1 MENVREKAI
10 KAKKSSVIIANV
22 KAITKN
28 NALLNMAKALDSER
42 AKIIGANKVDLEDAK
57 KLLEKGELTSSIVKR
72 LEVTDDKINE
82 MINGIRDVAKL
93 EDPLGK
99 TISALELDTGLEL
112 YQIATPIGVIGMVF
126 ESRPDVVPQ
135 IISLALKS
143 GNCVLLK
150 GGKESANTNKAI
162 FNILIDSLNDRDI
175 PKDSF
180 QLLEKR
186 EDVNEM
192 LKLDKYIDLIIPR
205 GSNDFVRF
213 VQSNTKIPVLG
224 HADGV
229 CHAYVDKNFDEKKAI
244 DVCFDAKV
252 QYPAVC
258 NAIETLL
265 VHKESAISFLPKLG
279 EKYKEANVEMRCCDR
294 SFEILKYLNVK
305 KASNDDWSKEYNDLI
320 ISIKIV
326 DSLIE
331 AVEHINNYGSHHT
344 DAIITEDKNSAD
356 YFLRYVDSSS
366 VMLNA
371 STRFADG
378 FRYGKGAE
386 IGISTGKIHARGP
399 TGMEGL
405 LIYKYMLIG
414 RGQKVADYVGAKAR
428 TFSHKKIDNTIE
440 DALKKF

>member
-1 MENVREKAI
+1 
-10 KAKKSSVIIANV
+10 
-22 KAITKN
+22 
-28 NALLNMAKALDSER
+28 
-42 AKIIGANKVDLEDAK
+42 
-57 KLLEKGELTSSIVKR
+57 
-72 LEVTDDKINE
+72 
-82 MINGIRDVAKL
+82 
-93 EDPLGK
+93 
-99 TISALELDTGLEL
+99 
-112 YQIATPIGVIGMVF
+112 
-126 ESRPDVVPQ
+126 
-135 IISLALKS
+135 
-143 GNCVLLK
+143 LK

>member
-10 KAKKSSVIIANV
+10 KAKKSSVIIANA

-205 GSNDFVRF
+205 GSNEFVRF

-265 VHKESAISFLPKLG
+265 VQKESAISFLPKLG